1 MQCEAAASIVAAYL
15 PRPLNGIRT
24 KTCGWVQA
32 EKRLK
37 EESERVHL
45 YLDKVSEEKLLK
57 ECEQQ
62 LLANHQT
69 ALLDKEE
76 TGCRALLR
84 EQKTEGN
91 PDACFGCARFHPAC
105 FCHGKHTTGFVDLC
119 SNLWPVCADLQ
130 RMYQLFKRLPNTS
143 NACGLQPISQIVR
156 EHIVDVSSHPALLAM
171 GDNVLRASAACGV
184 CGRSTC
190 ADYDLTYMG

>member
-1 MQCEAAASIVAAYL
+1 MHA
-15 PRPLNGIRT
+15 
-24 KTCGWVQA
+24 
-32 EKRLK
+32 
-37 EESERVHL
+37 

-91 PDACFGCARFHPAC
+91 PDACFGCAHFHSAC
-105 FCHGKHTTGFVDLC
+105 FCHGKHRQSSLICALIRGPCVQTCKGCTSSLSDFRTRATLVGFSL
-119 SNLWPVCADLQ
+119 
-130 RMYQLFKRLPNTS
+130 
-143 NACGLQPISQIVR
+143 
-156 EHIVDVSSHPALLAM
+156 
-171 GDNVLRASAACGV
+171 SA
-184 CGRSTC
+184 RS
-190 ADYDLTYMG
+190 

>member
-1 MQCEAAASIVAAYL
+1 MDI
-15 PRPLNGIRT
+15 GT
-24 KTCGWVQA
+24 KVWGWMQA

-37 EESERVHL
+37 EESERVHA

-84 EQKTEGN
+84 EGKTEG
-91 PDACFGCARFHPAC
+91 DLDTCFVCIRAFPFEFSTAT
-105 FCHGKHTTGFVDLC
+105 GKCT
-119 SNLWPVCADLQ
+119 PVFADSCRVRADLQ

-156 EHIVDVSSHPALLAM
+156 EHIVDVRFHHALLMCA
-171 GDNVLRASAACGV
+171 VWLRQLQLSMMPTRIMLVAV
-184 CGRSTC
+184 VI
-190 ADYDLTYMG
+190 